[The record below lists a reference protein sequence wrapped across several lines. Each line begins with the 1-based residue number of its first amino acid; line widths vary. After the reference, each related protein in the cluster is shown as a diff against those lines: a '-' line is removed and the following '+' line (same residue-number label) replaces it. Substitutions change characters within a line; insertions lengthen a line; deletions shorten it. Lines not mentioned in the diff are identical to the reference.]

1 MPTIRSIFGC
11 FCLFALPFLI
21 HAQDEAEL
29 SRFQSFFDERQTSPV
44 EKALYEASLKLEQSR
59 EIGDARE
66 EARALRDLGLI
77 HLNRAHDYEKAVDL
91 LIDALA
97 IEDSLQLVNQQVLT
111 YISLA
116 RAFEVVGDFYK
127 SAQFLNQAASLDPQ
141 EININ
146 TLAMIFNDLGRVNAA
161 MGAMDKALQ
170 NFQHVLR
177 YRTDID
183 KRFEAEAL
191 LNLGHL
197 YTAQGDYKAALES
210 HKKALAV
217 TRALTDR
224 RSEALSLNDIG
235 VLYGLMKNDEK
246 SLANHEVAL
255 EIRQS
260 LDDKR
265 GIAES
270 YNNIASFYLRK
281 GEAEKAR
288 ANGLLA
294 LEQGRESQA
303 QDQMLKS
310 YDLLSQSFKSL
321 GDFQSALSYKE
332 LSQALHEFIE
342 NEAHERQLLETQN
355 RYLLE
360 KKETEI
366 QKLDALRLDR
376 ERELA
381 AGKKFRNVLYL
392 LVVLGVATAGLLL
405 ILYLVKRRSN
415 RILSVAKKEVQQ
427 QNIKLQQLNNTKD
440 KFFSIISHDLKGPLN
455 SLTSFSR
462 LLIDHT
468 DSLSREEIQALA
480 KDLDKSVKNLLTLLE
495 NLLEWSRSQ
504 TGNIDFTPEVFD
516 VRELLESNKLL
527 LDSQATSKQV
537 NIELVYSGES
547 RVRLHKQS
555 VNTVIRNLLSNA
567 IKFTSPDGTIRLGL
581 RRQNS
586 TFEIYVA
593 DNGVGMSPEVV
604 EKLFRLDSKHSTRG
618 TANEKGTGLG
628 LILCRDFI
636 EKNGGHLRVQSA
648 PGKGS
653 AFTCSFPDRVCVPD
667 ESAVVASTSF

>member
-1 MPTIRSIFGC
+1 MPFIRIILTSL
-11 FCLFALPFLI
+11 CLAALPFVVR
-21 HAQDEAEL
+21 AQEESEL
-29 SRFQSFFDERQTSPV
+29 SRFESFFGERESLAV
-44 EKALYEASLKLEQSR
+44 EQALTEANLKLEQSR

-66 EARALRDLGLI
+66 EARALRELGLI
-77 HLNRAHDYEKAVDL
+77 HLNHAHDYEKAVDF
-91 LIDALA
+91 LISALA
-97 IEDSLQLVNQQVLT
+97 IEDSLQLATQQVLT
-111 YISLA
+111 YVALA
-116 RAFEVVGDFYK
+116 RTFEVVGDYYN
-127 SAQFLNQAASLDPQ
+127 SAQFLDQAAHLDRAQ
-141 EININ
+141 MNIN
-146 TLAMIFNDLGRVNAA
+146 ALAMILNNLGRVNAA
-161 MGAMDKALQ
+161 MGELDEALK
-170 NFQHVLR
+170 NFEHVLR
-177 YRTDID
+177 YRSDID

-191 LNLGHL
+191 FNLGHL
-197 YTAQGDYKAALES
+197 YTSKGDYNAALKN

-217 TRALTDR
+217 TRALRDR
-224 RSEALSLNDIG
+224 RAEALSLNDIG

-246 SLANHEVAL
+246 SHANHEVAL

-260 LDDKR
+260 MNDKR

-270 YNNIASFYLRK
+270 YNNLGSLYLRQ

-288 ANGLLA
+288 SNGLLA
-294 LEQGRESQA
+294 LEYGRESQA
-303 QDQMLKS
+303 QEQMLKS
-310 YDLLSQSFKSL
+310 YDLLSQSSKKL
-321 GDFQSALSYKE
+321 GDFQNALTYKE
-332 LSQALHEFIE
+332 LGQALHEFIE
-342 NEAHERQLLETQN
+342 NEAHERQLLETRN
-355 RYLLE
+355 RYFLG

-366 QKLDALRLDR
+366 QKLNALRLER

-381 AGKKFRNVLYL
+381 AGKKFRNILSL
-392 LVVLGVATAGLLL
+392 LVVLSVVSAGLLF

-415 RILSVAKKEVQQ
+415 RVLSVAKREVQR
-427 QNIKLQQLNNTKD
+427 QNEKLQQLNTTKD

-468 DSLSREEIQALA
+468 DSLSKEEIQVLA

-516 VRELLESNKLL
+516 LADLLQANKVL
-527 LDSQATSKQV
+527 LDGQANSKGI
-537 NIELVYSGES
+537 NIEVVHAGES
-547 RVRLHKQS
+547 WVRLHKQS

-567 IKFTSPDGTIRLGL
+567 IKFTAAKGTIQLRLG
-581 RRQNS
+581 RHNS
-586 TFEIYVA
+586 RLEVQVA
-593 DNGVGMSPEVV
+593 DNGVGMPPEVI

-636 EKNGGHLRVQSA
+636 EKNGGQLRVQSA

-653 AFTCSFPDRVCVPD
+653 VFTCSFPDTVCVGAEAALA
-667 ESAVVASTSF
+667 ESPTP

>member
-1 MPTIRSIFGC
+1 MSTLRSTLAFLC
-11 FCLFALPFLI
+11 FSGLPFLAC
-21 HAQDEAEL
+21 AQDETEL
-29 SRFQSFFDERQTSPV
+29 SRFQSFFEERQTSPV
-44 EKALYEASLKLEQSR
+44 EKALHEANLKLDQSR
-59 EIGDARE
+59 EIGDSKE

-77 HLNRAHDYEKAVDL
+77 HLNRAHDYEKAVEF
-91 LIDALA
+91 LIGALA
-97 IEDSLQLVNQQVLT
+97 IEDSMKLVNQQVLT
-111 YISLA
+111 YIALA
-116 RAFEVVGDFYK
+116 RTFEVVGDFYK
-127 SAQFLNQAASLDPQ
+127 SAQFLDQAAKLDPR

-146 TLAMIFNDLGRVNAA
+146 TLAMIFNNLGRVNAA
-161 MGAMDKALQ
+161 MGVMDEALK
-170 NFQHVLR
+170 NFQDVLR

-197 YTAQGDYKAALES
+197 YTARGDYKAALEN

-217 TRALTDR
+217 TRALGDR

-235 VLYGLMKNDEK
+235 ILYGLMKNDEK
-246 SLANHEVAL
+246 SLANHEVSL
-255 EIRQS
+255 EIRRS
-260 LDDKR
+260 LNDKR

-270 YNNIASFYLRK
+270 YNNIALFYLRK
-281 GEAEKAR
+281 GETEKAR
-288 ANGLLA
+288 ANGLFA
-294 LEQGRESQA
+294 LEQAREAQA
-303 QDQMLKS
+303 QEQMLKS
-310 YDLLSQSFKSL
+310 YDLLSQSFKTL
-321 GDFQSALSYKE
+321 GDFQSALTYKE

-355 RYLLE
+355 RYLLG

-366 QKLDALRLDR
+366 QNLDALRLDR

-392 LVVLGVATAGLLL
+392 LVALGVVSAGLLL
-405 ILYLVKRRSN
+405 ILYLVKRRAN

-427 QNIKLQQLNNTKD
+427 QNVKLQQLNNTKD

-516 VRELLESNKLL
+516 VCELLEANKLL
-527 LDSQATSKQV
+527 LDSQGKSKQV
-537 NIELVYSGES
+537 SIEVLYSGES

-567 IKFTSPDGTIRLGL
+567 IKFTSANGTIRLGL
-581 RRQNS
+581 RHENS
-586 TFEIYVA
+586 RLEIYVA
-593 DNGVGMSPEVV
+593 DNGVGMSAEVV

-618 TANEKGTGLG
+618 TSNEKGTGLG

-653 AFTCSFPDRVCVPD
+653 VFTCSFPDRVCLPA
-667 ESAVVASTSF
+667 ESAIAASQSL